1 MESFELLEDDT
12 RLVPYIQDLPY
23 QEGKPLSPIAEGE
36 EANMVLIDYSTT
48 SGECSPYRHIYMAS
62 IRDEDEPRREYD
74 DELLEDIS
82 ADENTANAPRD
93 EDEESRRIRQAKNA
107 KRAKRKR
114 NAEAR
119 LQNAPRRNLH
129 DAFAAAADRQYATPI
144 ANIAKAAIL
153 LQRLPQNPKTVRVLQ
168 LAQHA
173 LIQLDQRDPMPSV
186 HCSRSRSERHES
198 SAPQNSRTL
207 GGRRNP

>member
-153 LQRLPQNPKTVRVLQ
+153 Q